1 MYQTKGTFFSY
12 YFSHIRYDAKSPA
25 TFSYEAVPSSANEGA
40 LKTTSPFHDRRGL
53 RGEFGAGTSS
63 RRIFD
68 ICSCRHA
75 VLLEPCADV
84 YCCVL
89 AADESVT
96 QQASLLR
103 GKLPLLA
110 DSSLGNRIP
119 SSPPQTRVPCLAEGG
134 LLGTV
139 SIGQSGSLAACR
151 VCCSL
156 AVSLRFSISEP
167 AHTRSLTHQY
177 RMSGTSAPHI
187 GDAANS

>member
-40 LKTTSPFHDRRGL
+40 LKTTSPFRDSRGL

-68 ICSCRHA
+68 IFSRRHA

-119 SSPPQTRVPCLAEGG
+119 SSPPQTRVPCPADGG
-134 LLGTV
+134 LLGIV

-151 VCCSL
+151 DGSLPCCITLLLHQRTRAYSL
-156 AVSLRFSISEP
+156 PDPPIPHERHFSS
-167 AHTRSLTHQY
+167 SY
-177 RMSGTSAPHI
+177 RRCS
-187 GDAANS
+187 